1 MTNSSELTLN
11 VSRRIKAPVESV
23 YNAWLNPEMLAQ
35 FMIAGE
41 GMSVP
46 RAEADAREGGRFT
59 VIMAAG
65 DKEIPHGGEYKKLN
79 PYSQI
84 VFTWESP
91 FSVEGS
97 TVTLNLEEVEDGTN
111 LELIHVKFRDAEIRD
126 NHKNGWGAIL
136 SSLAKVLES

>member
-1 MTNSSELTLN
+1 MSELILN
-11 VSRRIKAPVESV
+11 ISRTIKAPVESV
-23 YNAWLNPEMLAQ
+23 YNAWLNPQMLAK

-41 GMSVP
+41 GMCVP

-65 DKEIPHGGEYKKLN
+65 EQEIPHGGEYKKLN

-91 FSVEGS
+91 FSVDDS
-97 TVTLNLEEVEDGTN
+97 TVTLNLEEIAGGTN
-111 LELIHVKFRDAEIRD
+111 LELIHVRFLDEESRG
-126 NHKNGWGAIL
+126 NHEGGWNAIL
-136 SSLAKVLES
+136 TCLDQVLAVTD